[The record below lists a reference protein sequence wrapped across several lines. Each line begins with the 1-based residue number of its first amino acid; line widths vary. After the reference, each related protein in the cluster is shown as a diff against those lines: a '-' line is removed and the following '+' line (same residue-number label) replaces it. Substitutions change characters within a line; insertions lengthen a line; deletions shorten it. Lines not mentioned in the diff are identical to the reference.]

1 MGKKLAHA
9 GGALG
14 GSPVPMATQD
24 STNIDQNA
32 VIDDPRAPD
41 DSRVGRAAFLPALRR
56 AFAKFRADEM
66 TDRAGA
72 LTYYAMMSLFPGLL
86 LGITLLGLFGQQ
98 GLVQDAGDYVLRNGA
113 DETTA
118 AAVEQALANLI
129 GASGGA
135 LGVGLVVSVVLAL
148 NGASGAFGAAGR
160 ALNVVYGVHEDRGF
174 IRRKLTDFVC
184 TLGVVLVFGVV
195 LVALFLG
202 GGLADDVFGVI
213 GLGSTATTVWS
224 IARWPV
230 ALVAAMA
237 GYGIIYGLA
246 PDLTVRRIRWITPG
260 AVLAVVLWIVLSI
273 AFAVYVRNFSSYGA
287 AYGAFGAAIVLLLW
301 LYLSAN
307 AFLFGAEVNAE
318 LERSE
323 LAGRAAPPFV
333 SPPPDP
339 RAAAATD

>member
-1 MGKKLAHA
+1 
-9 GGALG
+9 
-14 GSPVPMATQD
+14 
-24 STNIDQNA
+24 
-32 VIDDPRAPD
+32 
-41 DSRVGRAAFLPALRR
+41 
-56 AFAKFRADEM
+56 M
-66 TDRAGA
+66 TDRAA
-72 LTYYAMMSLFPGLL
+72 TLTYFAMMSLFPGLL

-98 GLVQDAGDYVLRNGA
+98 SIVEDAGNYVLRNGA

-135 LGVGLVVSVVLAL
+135 LGVGLVISVVLAL

-160 ALNVVYGVHEDRGF
+160 ALNVVYGVQEDRGF
-174 IRRKLTDFVC
+174 VRRKLTDLVC
-184 TLGVVLVFGVV
+184 TLGVILVFLIV

-213 GLGSTATTVWS
+213 GLGSTAATIWS

-230 ALVAAMA
+230 ALVAAMV

-246 PDLTVRRIRWITPG
+246 PDLTVTRIRWITPG

-333 SPPPDP
+333 SPPPGPDAP
-339 RAAAATD
+339 AASMPPASQPATARDASTARD